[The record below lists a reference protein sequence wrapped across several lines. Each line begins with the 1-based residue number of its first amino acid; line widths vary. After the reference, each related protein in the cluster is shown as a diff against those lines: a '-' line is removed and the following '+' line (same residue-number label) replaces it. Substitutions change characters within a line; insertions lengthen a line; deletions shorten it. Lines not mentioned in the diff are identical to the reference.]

1 TNGAYDTNALGVIS
15 TRPGQVLGEAD
26 GFGRPVIVG
35 LKGRVPAKVSE
46 ENGEI
51 KAGDYITASSEPGI
65 GMKATRSGRVIGR
78 ALTDYDGNGTVM
90 VFIENGYWQAP
101 ISINLSS
108 IFGEQ
113 AAANLSQTAD
123 DLALS
128 QVLGTQFNSLDQAA
142 VDEIL
147 RGFTI
152 QQGKIDDIASRL
164 GTLENDQ
171 GIALNNILN
180 QFVLDDGTVTF
191 ISDVVFNGSVQFGS
205 EVIFSNNS
213 AGSVTIP
220 AGQTS
225 VEISFAPPLSKAP
238 TIIVSPNSFM
248 NGTYR
253 QTNSGLNGFRI
264 ELEKVQDNDVI
275 FSWQALLTQGNQ

>member
-1 TNGAYDTNALGVIS
+1 MAHSA
-15 TRPGQVLGEAD
+15 
-26 GFGRPVIVG
+26 
-35 LKGRVPAKVSE
+35 
-46 ENGEI
+46 
-51 KAGDYITASSEPGI
+51 
-65 GMKATRSGRVIGR
+65 
-78 ALTDYDGNGTVM
+78 
-90 VFIENGYWQAP
+90 
-101 ISINLSS
+101 
-108 IFGEQ
+108 
-113 AAANLSQTAD
+113 
-123 DLALS
+123 LALS
-128 QVLGTQFNSLDQAA
+128 KVPFFLSDS
-142 VDEIL
+142 I
-147 RGFTI
+147 RI
-152 QQGKIDDIASRL
+152 P
-164 GTLENDQ
+164 
-171 GIALNNILN
+171 
-180 QFVLDDGTVTF
+180 FVLDDGTVTF